1 MRRRRKQRR
10 KRRKIP
16 GVGKY
21 LLGGEKWRKDEK
33 KEKSKKRRRKLR
45 KILGVEKYLFWRRR
59 KIFDQQR

>member
-1 MRRRRKQRR
+1 MLLKGRKIIGEGRQFLFVDVRKPRR

-33 KEKSKKRRRKLR
+33 KEK
-45 KILGVEKYLFWRRR
+45 
-59 KIFDQQR
+59 